1 MMRNSGDLR
10 GDLLQLDV
18 QMLVTAPEL
27 KRRQLYA
34 GISMTMIGYGE
45 MLWERASSSGG
56 WVS

>member
-1 MMRNSGDLR
+1 MRNSGDLR